1 MTAAD
6 AAPVPV
12 SPVFMEIHV
21 ERLLARY
28 FLTCVREDTCME
40 YFLRDVKTGFLV
52 SLNLML
58 SHDRFSK
65 GLYISKFYPRLFM
78 EQEPRFLS
86 AACFYLMVHHSAG
99 VFGLA
104 DHCRVSLETE
114 PAIFDVFYS
123 RLADFHF
130 TIARHRPGHRVC
142 LTGFYHCL
150 PIDRKN
156 LGGNTKLFL
165 QS

>member
-12 SPVFMEIHV
+12 TPAFMEIHV
-21 ERLLARY
+21 KRLLARY

-58 SHDRFSK
+58 SHDCFSK
-65 GLYISKFYPRLFM
+65 GIYISKFYPQLYL

-99 VFGLA
+99 VFCLA
-104 DHCRVSLETE
+104 DHCRISLETE
-114 PAIFDVFYS
+114 EKVFDQFYS
-123 RLADFHF
+123 RLTDFHF
-130 TIARHRPGHRVC
+130 TIARHRPGNRVC
-142 LTGFYHCL
+142 LTGFYPCL
-150 PIDRKN
+150 PIAGKIMN
-156 LGGNTKLFL
+156 EM
-165 QS
+165 